1 MEASY
6 DFELGEATMQTLWHL
21 PLCPRTSE
29 APAGWWPAMLTG
41 PSPSRNSQFE
51 LTTSN
56 ILMAIYDSEPDAFPT
71 RSLTMSIEIAE
82 KLALFHWLLAHVP
95 LTTPQAVAIYA
106 GSTYAAS
113 LRALANANA
122 SPCVLLFFFLLCGK
136 TKMSFYPCGEVGGA
150 CRTVTCGKSTTLL

>member
-1 MEASY
+1 
-6 DFELGEATMQTLWHL
+6 
-21 PLCPRTSE
+21 
-29 APAGWWPAMLTG
+29 MLTG
-41 PSPSRNSQFE
+41 PSPSRNSEFE

-56 ILMAIYDSEPDAFPT
+56 ILMSNLSQRTIQTLLDISPPWSLAF
-71 RSLTMSIEIAE
+71 TMSIEIAE

-122 SPCVLLFFFLLCGK
+122 SPCVLLLD
-136 TKMSFYPCGEVGGA
+136 MSFG
-150 CRTVTCGKSTTLL
+150 RSF